1 MATTA
6 LYGIWSGAGRPRWI
20 WLNYPFLT
28 VLRRGLYRTI
38 RRAVLRE
45 DLYSGNRETLR
56 RAFLSRDSILWW
68 VVTTHGR
75 RRRQYTA
82 LFASP
87 DLGALHLLELR
98 GPREANRFLRHRERV
113 LAEPG
118 EA

>member
-1 MATTA
+1 V
-6 LYGIWSGAGRPRWI
+6 I

-28 VLRRGLYRTI
+28 VLRRGLWRI

-45 DLYSGNRETLR
+45 ELYSGNRETLQ

-68 VVTTHGR
+68 VVTTHRR

-82 LFASP
+82 LFACP
-87 DLGALHLLELR
+87 DLGALDLLALR
-98 GPREANRFLRHRERV
+98 GPRKANRFLRDRERV